1 MNTQNNN
8 NEQHPQN
15 TTDNKI
21 KQLEENLPEDI
32 KEALNVIVGNR
43 PKSFD
48 QEFSPS
54 SDKEKEFSG
63 AAFGGTSSQ
72 EEFIKKKD
80 PQKKKI
86 KLTKNKI
93 HLLDIS
99 IQSDIIKYEE
109 IMDQIFDPE
118 NDIQLVEPVKEP
130 QYIIDPNAP
139 SGVRA
144 LLIIKTTVPVEYIK
158 KEGTGYTVV
167 KKQNKNS

>member
-1 MNTQNNN
+1 MQNNN
-8 NEQHPQN
+8 NEQELKN
-15 TTDNKI
+15 LEDSRI
-21 KQLEENLPEDI
+21 KELEDELPEDI

-48 QEFSPS
+48 QEFSPAQ
-54 SDKEKEFSG
+54 KQEKEFNG
-63 AAFGGTSSQ
+63 AAFGGASSQ

-99 IQSDIIKYEE
+99 TQADTIKYEE

-118 NDIQLVEPVKEP
+118 NDIQLVEPIKDP
-130 QYIIDPNAP
+130 QYIIDSNSPT
-139 SGVRA
+139 GVRA
-144 LLIIKTTVPVEYIK
+144 LLVIKTTIPVEYIK
-158 KEGTGYTVV
+158 KEGTGYTVME
-167 KKQNKNS
+167 KQNKNT

>member
-1 MNTQNNN
+1 MQYN
-8 NEQHPQN
+8 NEQQHEN
-15 TTDNKI
+15 TPDSKI
-21 KQLEENLPEDI
+21 KELEENLPEDI

-48 QEFSPS
+48 EEFSP
-54 SDKEKEFSG
+54 KPNQEKEFDG

-93 HLLDIS
+93 HLLDLAVHK
-99 IQSDIIKYEE
+99 DIIRYEE
-109 IMDQIFDPE
+109 VMDQVFDQE
-118 NDIQLVEPVKEP
+118 NDVLLVEPVKEP
-130 QYIIDPNAP
+130 QYIIDPNSP
-139 SGVRA
+139 TGVRA
-144 LLIIKTTVPVEYIK
+144 LLIIKTTVPIEYIK

-167 KKQNKNS
+167 NKQNKNS

>member
-1 MNTQNNN
+1 MQNNN
-8 NEQHPQN
+8 TQ
-15 TTDNKI
+15 
-21 KQLEENLPEDI
+21 QLEDTIHNKTKELEEGLPEDI

-43 PKSFD
+43 PKSFEE
-48 QEFSPS
+48 EFSP
-54 SDKEKEFSG
+54 KPKQEKEFNG
-63 AAFGGTSSQ
+63 AAFGGSSSQ

-99 IQSDIIKYEE
+99 VQKDIIKYEE

-118 NDIQLVEPVKEP
+118 NDTQLVEPVKEP

-158 KEGTGYTVV
+158 KEGTGYTVLN
-167 KKQNKNS
+167 KQNKKS

>member
-1 MNTQNNN
+1 MQYN
-8 NEQHPQN
+8 NEQQHEN
-15 TTDNKI
+15 TPDSKI
-21 KQLEENLPEDI
+21 KELEENLPEDI

-48 QEFSPS
+48 EEFSP
-54 SDKEKEFSG
+54 KPNQEKEFDG

-93 HLLDIS
+93 HLLDLAVHK
-99 IQSDIIKYEE
+99 DIIRYEE
-109 IMDQIFDPE
+109 VMDQVFDPE
-118 NDIQLVEPVKEP
+118 NDVQLVEPVKEP
-130 QYIIDPNAP
+130 QYIIDPNSP
-139 SGVRA
+139 TGVRA
-144 LLIIKTTVPVEYIK
+144 LLIIKTTVPIEYIK

-167 KKQNKNS
+167 NKQNKNS